1 MHKLQKGFTLLEL
14 MVVIAIIGILAS
26 VAAVSF
32 NSARSKATDAKI
44 IANAE
49 AAQKAI
55 SLHFIDTETYPAD
68 VTGVTAAKD
77 NVPVPVANTLNPYL
91 SKMGSGN
98 WIKSTSKWTAVKEFA
113 NDQKKVDDTCVAT
126 TQLEI
131 TFTANGGSSYA
142 CI

>member
-1 MHKLQKGFTLLEL
+1 MKNLKKGFTLLEL

-32 NSARSKATDAKI
+32 NSARGKASDAKV

-55 SLHFIDTETYPAD
+55 SLYFIDNDAFPAD
-68 VTGVTAAKD
+68 VAEGAA
-77 NVPVPVANTLNPYL
+77 LGSYL
-91 SKMGSGN
+91 QKMGSGP
-98 WIKSTSKWTAVKEFA
+98 WVLTTKKWTASVA
-113 NDQKKVDDTCVAT
+113 NAFKNPQTKIDASCNAAGKR
-126 TQLEI
+126 LEI
-131 TFTANGGSSYA
+131 TFQADGGSSYA